1 MTVKFIKWPWKASV
15 SLAVTMKGPLDL
27 RDSSPSGV
35 FEQKSRKEVGRVTK
49 ETARLLFPRHG
60 YKKKQLGPQS
70 T

>member
-1 MTVKFIKWPWKASV
+1 M

-35 FEQKSRKEVGRVTK
+35 LGPKSRQEVRRVTK
-49 ETARLLFPRHG
+49 ETSRLLFPRHG